1 MSSFCFISPIGYST
15 PMLFDTFEKT
25 FKEKGHEIVGD
36 VNAADIVLFDMHTR
50 IGDYDN
56 DIISTISKKPTVFFD
71 AWDYGTM
78 HKDGF
83 PYINH
88 AQIKSLMS
96 ELKANNSPII
106 YFVRKLEKRF
116 SNDGYY
122 PYELI
127 QYPDHDFPLV
137 SKEELFN
144 RKIDLCF
151 IGNTTPTRDNFIA
164 GLVKHNCFNIDYRF
178 NSYERVEHDEW
189 LNRHRKAK
197 FFITACGAGFSDER
211 QYQLITIAPMLRNKS
226 NHFRLNDFVD
236 MVDCV
241 EMDENPSESDREKLL
256 KILNDKDRLYD
267 MYMAGIKRMKL
278 YFNAEYRANYIL
290 ETILKHILHDK
301 RISMG
306 LNK

>member
-1 MSSFCFISPIGYST
+1 MSRFIFISPISYST

-25 FKEKGHEIVGD
+25 FKEKGHEIVYDANEAD
-36 VNAADIVLFDMHTR
+36 VVFFDMHTR
-50 IGDYDN
+50 LGDYDN
-56 DIISTISKKPTVFFD
+56 EVISVVSNKPTVFFD

-88 AQIKSLMS
+88 EQIRSLMS
-96 ELKANNSPII
+96 RLRSNNVPII
-106 YFVRKLEKRF
+106 YFVRKLEKQF
-116 SNDGYY
+116 AKDGYH

-127 QYPDHDFPLV
+127 QYPDHDFPLI

-151 IGNTTPTRDNFIA
+151 IGNTSPTRDNFIS
-164 GLVKHNCFNIDYRF
+164 GLLKLNCFNIDHRF
-178 NSYERVEHDEW
+178 NSDERVEHGDW
-189 LNRHRKAK
+189 LERHRKAK

-236 MVDCV
+236 MVDCI
-241 EMDENPSESDREKLL
+241 EIGEIPTESDCEKLL
-256 KILNDKDRLYD
+256 KVLNDEDKLYAI
-267 MYMAGIKRMKL
+267 YVAGVKRMKQ

-290 ETILKHILHDK
+290 EVMKKENII
-301 RISMG
+301 
-306 LNK
+306 

>member
-1 MSSFCFISPIGYST
+1 MSKICFISPIGFST
-15 PMLFDTFEKT
+15 PMLFGTFEKT
-25 FKEKGHEIVGD
+25 FKEKGHEIVVD
-36 VNAADIVLFDMHTR
+36 VKSADIVLFDMHTR
-50 IGDYDN
+50 IGNYDN
-56 DIISTISKKPTVFFD
+56 EVISIASKRPTVFFD

-88 AQIKSLMS
+88 DQIKSLMS
-96 ELKANNSPII
+96 ELKDNNIPII
-106 YFVRKLEKRF
+106 YFVRKLEKRLA
-116 SNDGYY
+116 NEGYH

-127 QYPDHDFPLV
+127 QYPDHDFPVV

-151 IGNTTPTRDNFIA
+151 IGNTSPTRDNFIS
-164 GLVKHNCFNIDYRF
+164 GLLKYGIFKTDCIF

-189 LNRHRKAK
+189 LERHRKAK
-197 FFITACGAGFSDER
+197 LFITACGAGFSDER

-241 EMDENPSESDREKLL
+241 EIDETPTESDCEKLL
-256 KILNDKDRLYD
+256 RVLNDEDKLYAI
-267 MYMAGIKRMKL
+267 YVAGVNRMKQ

-290 ETILKHILHDK
+290 EVMKKENIL
-301 RISMG
+301 
-306 LNK
+306 